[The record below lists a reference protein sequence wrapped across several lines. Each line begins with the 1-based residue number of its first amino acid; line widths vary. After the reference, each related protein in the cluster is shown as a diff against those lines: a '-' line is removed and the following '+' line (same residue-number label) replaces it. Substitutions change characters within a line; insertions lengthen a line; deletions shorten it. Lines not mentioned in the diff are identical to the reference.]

1 MPSKMSYR
9 RNNGF
14 KYRMRYVPQEKRMA
28 TVKRPL
34 ASKYGDELYIKVQKV
49 VPLQTLNNNGDVY
62 AYMRQ
67 DIPVSSPATGQYA
80 LGD

>member
-1 MPSKMSYR
+1 MPRSYG

-14 KYRMRYVPQEKRMA
+14 KGRYVPQNKRMP
-28 TVKRPL
+28 TRRSPL

-49 VPLQTLNNNGDVY
+49 VGLEVLNQNGDVY

-67 DIPVSSPATGQYA
+67 DIPTSNVAAG
-80 LGD
+80 